1 MATKKTKA
9 SEVITIPSP
18 NYEVMNITI
27 IGDTK
32 INIHRL
38 GKKMMQEFEDRDK
51 NKPKPKK
58 GARDFQNEFMD
69 SIYFIDSKGFEIEKP
84 KSITKSTRIGF
95 PSSGFKKAM
104 VYAARQFDNLKMSE
118 LRGRFFV
125 NQFSPFVEIK
135 GVPKMEKFNRR
146 IGGKGPGT
154 GTPDNGIR
162 AEVFPWKAD
171 LQIRFLKNVISAESI
186 LNLLS
191 VAGFAVGVG
200 EDRPDKSGGTGG
212 MWHIANGKS

>member
-1 MATKKTKA
+1 MAKKEKKT
-9 SEVITIPSP
+9 EIVIPLPKYKIL
-18 NYEVMNITI
+18 NVKL

-51 NKPKPKK
+51 NKPKPKR
-58 GARDFQNEFMD
+58 GARDFQEEFMD
-69 SIYFIDSKGFEIEKP
+69 SLYFIDPKGFEVARP
-84 KSITKSTRIGF
+84 KSLTKDVRIGF
-95 PSSGFKKAM
+95 PSSAFKKAM
-104 VYAARQFDNLKMSE
+104 VFAARQFDNLKMSE
-118 LRGRFFV
+118 LKGRFFV
-125 NQFSPFVEIK
+125 NQFTPFVEIK
-135 GVPKMEKFNRR
+135 GTPRLEKFNRR

-162 AEVFPWKAD
+162 AEVFPWSAEV
-171 LQIRFLKNVISAESI
+171 QIRFLENVISAESI

-212 MWHIANGKS
+212 MWHIMNGKSE